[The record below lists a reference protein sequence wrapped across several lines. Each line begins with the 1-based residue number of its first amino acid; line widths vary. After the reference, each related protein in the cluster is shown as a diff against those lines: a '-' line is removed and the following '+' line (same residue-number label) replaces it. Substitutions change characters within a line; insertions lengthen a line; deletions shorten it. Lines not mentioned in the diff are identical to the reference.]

1 MSSTMQI
8 WIAFGTFIFLP
19 KLFKYYVKKTM
30 RLYKLL
36 GIRSLTT
43 RMPDGSEIN
52 HTFVRVLL
60 GSELGQF
67 CSASCNM
74 VQLLSSC

>member
-30 RLYKLL
+30 RLYKFFFNQMRLYKL
-36 GIRSLTT
+36 IGIS
-43 RMPDGSEIN
+43 SF
-52 HTFVRVLL
+52 TFVHVLL

-67 CSASCNM
+67 HAK
-74 VQLLSSC
+74 